1 MLPNCLQFSVFYSR
15 VLRILVPVQERTIAD
30 LDFEKC
36 NCNLHTSILGLVQM
50 LRFLLDGAGIKSVW
64 INCLFCKPH
73 EADIFSHGWSLS
85 SSSSWWSDDD
95 DDNHDHHRDDP
106 MMIMSTI
113 LMVQFKD
120 EGAWKC
126 NWALHWN
133 KYARTT
139 TAVSLLSFTFKFHFQ
154 LSLLSFTF
162 NCHFNNTIY
171 FLFEFNCNNSI
182 TFTFVISAAAASFN
196 SQLL

>member
-1 MLPNCLQFSVFYSR
+1 MKQIF
-15 VLRILVPVQERTIAD
+15 
-30 LDFEKC
+30 
-36 NCNLHTSILGLVQM
+36 
-50 LRFLLDGAGIKSVW
+50 
-64 INCLFCKPH
+64 
-73 EADIFSHGWSLS
+73 FSHGWSLS

-95 DDNHDHHRDDP
+95 DDNHEHHRDDP
-106 MMIMSTI
+106 MMM
-113 LMVQFKD
+113 MVQFKD

-133 KYARTT
+133 KYARTS
-139 TAVSLLSFTFKFHFQ
+139 TAVSLLSITFKFHFQ

-196 SQLL
+196 SQLLWIMTDATQSNSEQLIQAHMQQIKTCWIATIQQTMQFKLPENVTMWQNRTVEHF